1 MLKSD
6 GVVAN
11 RGSSL
16 LDRKRCIAHRRRT
29 LVSGN
34 GVATYRSGVVA
45 QCERLITHCNRADTR
60 RNGRR
65 ASCDRILTRHRRR
78 LGGVGEEVLAAALV
92 EAIDV
97 AFEIGDAVIQ
107 RE

>member
-1 MLKSD
+1 MVGNGTVTHRHRAFAIGYRVVAYSDRTIAHRCGVVADCRGLRAPSQSVIAHGCRTLLKSD

-34 GVATYRSGVVA
+34 GVAT
-45 QCERLITHCNRADTR
+45 
-60 RNGRR
+60 
-65 ASCDRILTRHRRR
+65 
-78 LGGVGEEVLAAALV
+78 
-92 EAIDV
+92 
-97 AFEIGDAVIQ
+97 
-107 RE
+107 